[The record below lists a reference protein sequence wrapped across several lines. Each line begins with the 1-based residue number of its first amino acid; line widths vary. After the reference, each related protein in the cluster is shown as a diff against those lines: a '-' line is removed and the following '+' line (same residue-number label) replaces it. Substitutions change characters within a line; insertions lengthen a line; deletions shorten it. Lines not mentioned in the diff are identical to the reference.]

1 MGLKAAR
8 FTSAFCSALFLAV
21 VFSVPAAIA
30 EKVCV
35 EEVSGVCLKFK
46 NVEEKKPDA
55 PARPA
60 PASQAE
66 VDERALGLTRD
77 DRRAAQR
84 GLRAAGVYRGSIDG
98 LFGGGTRRAVASWQR
113 ANGFAATGFLTAEA
127 FRRLKSAG
135 AAAAPSSGGGGTGS
149 ESSQSGA
156 GATASAGD
164 VGRGDI
170 EAIVDNL
177 FCISIIDGFDAKVT
191 FRGDGGARALTEDA
205 TLRVTWK
212 YRNGDFCVF
221 SSGLEVRCIP
231 IGLPP
236 VMANK
241 DQIRSVIRKGC

>member
-1 MGLKAAR
+1 MGLKAMR
-8 FTSAFCSALFLAV
+8 HSSASLF
-21 VFSVPAAIA
+21 AIA
-30 EKVCV
+30 VMMIFAAPTAMAEKICV

-46 NVEEKKPDA
+46 NVEEEKPKA
-55 PARPA
+55 AARPA
-60 PASQAE
+60 PVSQAE
-66 VDERALGLTRD
+66 LDERALGLSRD

-84 GLRAAGVYRGSIDG
+84 GLRATGAYRGSIDG

-127 FRRLKSAG
+127 FRRLRSAG

-149 ESSQSGA
+149 EASQGGA
-156 GATASAGD
+156 GAAASAGD